1 MKPIRALFWLITGL
15 LGGAGATAWLLRH
28 DPPQGPATGHS
39 GRMPLEREAPPVV
52 PVPARVAPAEARM
65 GAVAESPSL
74 GGQRAAQPGATLGVE
89 AVAQPQAEPEPYSKP
104 QADSFSNSQA
114 DNQPDAGAAGQDA
127 SPGEASAQGSAAGDA
142 SATEDLEEWKRLAKD
157 VQAQLKEADGVLAGL
172 RGELAAVKGWQAK
185 TPNLVRLGQSLAT
198 LGAYKVAAA
207 DAAIG
212 AGCFPTVSVDCQ
224 DLSIIDG
231 IGETYEQ
238 RLYAAGIGTFWE
250 LAYLDDAALK
260 EILRL
265 SDWQMRSIDFAD
277 IRLQAQQLAID
288 TNAKGLLWDGETP
301 DDFSRIKG
309 IGKVYEQRLYEKGIR
324 TYRALAGEKVETL
337 SAILGPQVFGA
348 QIEQWIRQAAVLAA
362 EQGT

>member
-1 MKPIRALFWLITGL
+1 MPLENVSPPVLPAPPSPPEVEAPA
-15 LGGAGATAWLLRH
+15 AGATA
-28 DPPQGPATGHS
+28 
-39 GRMPLEREAPPVV
+39 
-52 PVPARVAPAEARM
+52 
-65 GAVAESPSL
+65 SPS
-74 GGQRAAQPGATLGVE
+74 A
-89 AVAQPQAEPEPYSKP
+89 S
-104 QADSFSNSQA
+104 
-114 DNQPDAGAAGQDA
+114 DARH
-127 SPGEASAQGSAAGDA
+127 
-142 SATEDLEEWKRLAKD
+142 LEEWKRLAQD
-157 VQAQLKEADGVLAGL
+157 VQTQLKDAEGALAGL
-172 RGELAAVKGWQAK
+172 RGELAAVKGWQGK
-185 TPNLVRLGQSLAT
+185 TPSLVRLGQSLAT
-198 LGAYKVAAA
+198 LPPYKVAAA

-212 AGCFPTVSVDCQ
+212 AGCFPTVSADCQ

-238 RLYAAGIGTFWE
+238 RLYTAGVGTFWE
-250 LAYLDDAALK
+250 LAYLTDTALK

-301 DDFSRIKG
+301 DDFARIKG

-337 SAILGPQVFGA
+337 SAILGPQVFGV

-362 EQGT
+362 EQTP